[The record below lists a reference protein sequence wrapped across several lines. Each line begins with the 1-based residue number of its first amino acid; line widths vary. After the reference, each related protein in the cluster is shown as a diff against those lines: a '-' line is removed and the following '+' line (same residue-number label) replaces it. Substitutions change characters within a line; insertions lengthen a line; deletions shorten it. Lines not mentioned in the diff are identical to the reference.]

1 MGPSSFITTGLI
13 KDPCLTKTNEQR
25 PLSINYEPIG
35 MIKSTREDELVGLD
49 KITVIDAE
57 SLAFGTLIGVKS
69 ITVSIR
75 RH

>member
-1 MGPSSFITTGLI
+1 
-13 KDPCLTKTNEQR
+13 
-25 PLSINYEPIG
+25 